1 LPHRYG
7 RLLFQAKEI
16 DLTLDR
22 KLKYLRIALRIIG
35 ALFIVGIYPLMM
47 WIWPSG
53 WSWEPRQPEYEQM
66 IIGIYATLGICL
78 ILAAKNPLAHRSLIG
93 FTIGSSMVHGGIM
106 LFHGIAD
113 ENERA
118 NLAGDVPAL
127 FLVAA
132 VLWYLLPSEHE
143 P

>member
-1 LPHRYG
+1 MTPD
-7 RLLFQAKEI
+7 Q
-16 DLTLDR
+16 
-22 KLKYLRIALRIIG
+22 KLKSLGIALRIIG
-35 ALFIVGIYPLMM
+35 TVFIVGIYPLMM

-53 WSWEPRQPEYEQM
+53 WGREPRQPEYEQM
-66 IIGIYATLGICL
+66 IIGIYATLGVFL

-93 FTIGSSMVHGGIM
+93 FTIWSSVVHGGIM

-127 FLVAA
+127 FPVAA
-132 VLWYLLPSEHE
+132 ALRYLLPPERRE

>member
-1 LPHRYG
+1 MTPD
-7 RLLFQAKEI
+7 Q
-16 DLTLDR
+16 
-22 KLKYLRIALRIIG
+22 KLKYLSMALRIVG
-35 ALFIVGIYPLMM
+35 TVFIVGVYPLMM

-53 WSWEPRQPEYEQM
+53 WGWEPRQPEYEQM
-66 IIGIYATLGICL
+66 IIGIYATLGVFL
-78 ILAAKNPLAHRSLIG
+78 IRAANNPLEHRSLIS
-93 FTIGSSMVHGGIM
+93 FTIGSSIVHGGIM

-113 ENERA
+113 ANERA

-132 VLWYLLPSEHE
+132 VLWYLLPLERE